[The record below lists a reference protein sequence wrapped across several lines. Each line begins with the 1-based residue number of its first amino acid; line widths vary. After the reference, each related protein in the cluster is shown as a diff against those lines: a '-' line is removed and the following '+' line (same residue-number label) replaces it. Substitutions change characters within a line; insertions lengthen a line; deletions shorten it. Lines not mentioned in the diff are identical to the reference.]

1 MSNDT
6 ITIYWAPAQFTTF
19 DQSWDYL
26 YTQPESVFTQMVRN
40 SPSNGT
46 MTTCP
51 AVKSSFKNTFVFR
64 SNIDD
69 EFDIPEGLTE
79 RVSTQ
84 DDKINISEAS
94 KLSLYN
100 VRKTSYEGYANL
112 CYNMSWALFAEESVE
127 AKFTAPYYPASS
139 PMEGAL
145 MSGGQFD
152 IGKWFRPFNLD
163 WHVPFKTKSFSL
175 KEGQPIFFLEI
186 LTDKKVEFKRYA
198 MSPRLFSLA
207 KEMSNSSRNYGK
219 FKTLAQRYEGAKRAQ
234 ISEIVLAEIKRN
246 LID

>member
-6 ITIYWAPAQFTTF
+6 ITIYWAPAQFSTF

-26 YTQPESVFTQMVRN
+26 YAQPESVFTQMIRN
-40 SPSNGT
+40 SPANGT

-51 AVKSSFKNTFVFR
+51 AIKGSFKNTFVFR

-69 EFDIPEGLTE
+69 EFEIPEGVLE
-79 RVSTQ
+79 QLSTQ
-84 DDKINISEAS
+84 DENIDVPVNS
-94 KLSLYN
+94 KLSLFN
-100 VRKTSYEGYANL
+100 IRKTSYEGYANL
-112 CYNMSWALFAEESVE
+112 CYNMSWALFAEEPVE

-139 PMEGAL
+139 PIEGAL

-152 IGKWFRPFNLD
+152 IGSWFRPFNLD
-163 WHVPFKTKSFSL
+163 WHVPFKAKSFSL

-207 KEMSNSSRNYGK
+207 KEMANSSRSYGK

-234 ISEIVLAEIKRN
+234 ISEIVLSEIKRN